1 MFRHIQAYLAL
12 CVTIAYSQLCYI
24 LSPDIFWTQGFFKTL
39 WKVQNIFRTLTKGII
54 QLYSDILCNA
64 CTFRT
69 LCNACIRRNM
79 AYSKSWNI
87 QNRSI
92 TAFWHMPVRNLSYLW
107 KFTKIQ
113 NPDIF
118 KTWYI
123 FRTLSETYKEVFA
136 KIVIFPKCSILYL
149 WNGFKYA
156 HLSMS
161 TIKIVE
167 WPIVWD
173 TLRTLFLI
181 INSDIFRHIHILFR
195 DIQSYCDIIRT
206 LFNSSLFRTLPRSE
220 SYI

>member
-1 MFRHIQAYLAL
+1 MLAYAEIWHTPNPGIFRTVPWLHSDT
-12 CVTIAYSQLCYI
+12 C
-24 LSPDIFWTQGFFKTL
+24 LSETCRIYENLPK
-39 WKVQNIFRTLTKGII
+39 FRTLTYLK
-54 QLYSDILCNA
+54 LDTYSEPSQRL
-64 CTFRT
+64 TR
-69 LCNACIRRNM
+69 
-79 AYSKSWNI
+79 
-87 QNRSI
+87 
-92 TAFWHMPVRNLSYLW
+92 
-107 KFTKIQ
+107 KF
-113 NPDIF
+113 
-118 KTWYI
+118 
-123 FRTLSETYKEVFA
+123 FA